1 MTKNTSPLFIAK
13 WIFLPKNDNRFS
25 IELINT
31 FSSQNFI
38 LLHSQFILSE
48 EEMKLQELT
57 KMLEV

>member
-13 WIFLPKNDNRFS
+13 WIFLPKNDNCFS

-38 LLHSQFILSE
+38 LLHTQFILSE